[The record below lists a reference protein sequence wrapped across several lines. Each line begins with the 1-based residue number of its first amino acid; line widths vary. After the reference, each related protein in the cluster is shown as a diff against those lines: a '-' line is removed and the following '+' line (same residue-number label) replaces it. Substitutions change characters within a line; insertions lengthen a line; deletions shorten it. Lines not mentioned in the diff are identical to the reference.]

1 VLSGAVGEGDGM
13 TGIPREFRV
22 NLAGREADVAGLPQG
37 CKVNAYIKRQFTVV
51 VLDCFCNPVPMT
63 VQCM

>member
-1 VLSGAVGEGDGM
+1 M